1 MAPFW
6 TLSAAG
12 FAATAIAYGP
22 ARMGF
27 GLFLSQFRTEFSIS
41 TQTAGLLSSL
51 GFLGFLLGLLVAQ
64 GMTNRKGPRLPVT
77 VGLSAATLGMA
88 IVAASPN
95 LTVLGV
101 GVFLAMSSAGLSW
114 TPFNN
119 AVHRRVADG
128 SRPAALSLVSTGTG
142 VGIALAGAAALLM
155 GLIGLSWRFCWA
167 AFAICGAVALVG
179 NRMALRQVA
188 GTDGAGPAQRWRML
202 RRRSAIP
209 LLSIGLCYGTT
220 SAIYISFAP
229 DRIADA
235 GGLAGLPP
243 IAAGGL
249 VFLCFGIF
257 GLLGLLTGGAKAA
270 LGLPW
275 LVRLLKLAATVS
287 LALVAVMPTWPG
299 VILSAG
305 LQGIY
310 VMMTSAVLAFW
321 SDRLFP
327 ALPSQ
332 SFTAVLLAVAAG
344 SVLGPAAAG
353 FASDAMGSGP
363 MFLAAA
369 ALAGV
374 TALVMRSRHIR
385 ERPEPDLEPGDEA
398 RYLAGRPDRPAPAPT
413 AG

>member
-1 MAPFW
+1 MTPFW

-41 TQTAGLLSSL
+41 TQTAGLVSSL
-51 GFLGFLLGLLVAQ
+51 GFLGFLLGLLAAQ
-64 GMTNRKGPRLPVT
+64 VMTNRKGPRLPVT
-77 VGLSAATLGMA
+77 AGLSAATLGMA
-88 IVAASPN
+88 IVAVASN
-95 LTVLGV
+95 LPVLAAGI
-101 GVFLAMSSAGLSW
+101 FLAMASAGLSW

-119 AVHRRVADG
+119 AVHRRVEDG
-128 SRPAALSLVSTGTG
+128 ARPVALSWISTGTG

-155 GLIGLSWRFCWA
+155 SLSGLSWRVCWGI
-167 AFAICGAVALVG
+167 FAIGAALALLV

-188 GTDGAGPAQRWRML
+188 GTDGPGPAQRWGLL

-209 LLSIGLCYGTT
+209 LLAIGFCFGTT
-220 SAIYISFAP
+220 SAVYISFAP

-235 GGLAGLPP
+235 GGLAGLPRD
-243 IAAGGL
+243 AAGGL
-249 VFLCFGIF
+249 VFLCFGAF
-257 GLLGLLTGGAKAA
+257 GLLGLVTGGAKAA
-270 LGLPW
+270 IGLPW
-275 LVRLLKLAATVS
+275 LVRLLMLAAAVS
-287 LALVAVMPTWPG
+287 LALVAAAPTWPG

-332 SFTAVLLAVAAG
+332 SFTAVLLAVAVG

-353 FASDAMGSGP
+353 FASDAIGSAP
-363 MFLAAA
+363 MFLAVA
-369 ALAGV
+369 ALAAA
-374 TALVMRSRHIR
+374 TALVVRARHIR
-385 ERPEPDLEPGDEA
+385 ERPETETGPEPRHA
-398 RYLAGRPDRPAPAPT
+398 IRRPDRPAQAPT